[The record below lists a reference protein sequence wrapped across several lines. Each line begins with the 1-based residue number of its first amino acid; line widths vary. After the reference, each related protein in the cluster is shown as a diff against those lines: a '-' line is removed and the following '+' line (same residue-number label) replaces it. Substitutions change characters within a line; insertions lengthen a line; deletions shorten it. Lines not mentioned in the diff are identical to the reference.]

1 MNRRP
6 RRSREWLRQG
16 IAVGMT
22 PAFWAA
28 TPVEAQALPSDVV
41 SSFKNAFGSRVEAA
55 VVLSGDCG
63 LYCACA
69 WSSLSELTQC
79 HEMVGGWAQPHRVGS
94 GKPSGG
100 QPR

>member
-41 SSFKNAFGSRVEAA
+41 SSFKNAFGQPGRS
-55 VVLSGDCG
+55 CG
-63 LYCACA
+63 RFEWRLRTLLCLC
-69 WSSLSELTQC
+69 LVFPE
-79 HEMVGGWAQPHRVGS
+79 
-94 GKPSGG
+94 
-100 QPR
+100 